1 MNFFKSL
8 IAESQSTNIDLV
20 FTRFLLGLLILV
32 TPLVFY
38 FWHHTFDNFLL
49 GLIVNISSVL
59 ICLAIFILSF
69 KSSFVKRNVL
79 IFLFAFFLL
88 GSISVAYFTF
98 FEKMKVSLENLLM
111 LTVVIFLAGSYLR
124 LKLSIVYN
132 SIMLIV
138 IFFATL
144 YSENIYF
151 KNEFLFTSFLFFM
164 IISIYVNVLKSKLE
178 SKLITER
185 IKSDKAEMLAKS
197 RNEFIANMNH
207 ELRTPLNGILGNV
220 QLLQEETLNETQKD
234 YVKNIDYSGHHLLK
248 IVEEILD
255 IVKIEKGILRLDKSS
270 IIFNEILQNVV
281 NSLKPIINSKN
292 LNLSVNIDN
301 EIIKEVSADE
311 KKLNQIFFNLLGNAI
326 KFTEYGSIEIES
338 KLIESTDSK
347 YKIEVKISDSGIGI
361 TEEVLENIFVPF
373 VQGDIS
379 MSKKYK
385 GTGIGLTI
393 VKKFVDL
400 MNGEIKIDSLPGMG
414 TKITLG
420 FEFET
425 A

>member
-1 MNFFKSL
+1 MKFFKSI
-8 IAESQSTNIDLV
+8 IAESQATSIDLV

-38 FWHHTFDNFLL
+38 FWHHTFDNFIL
-49 GLIVNISSVL
+49 GLIVNITSIL
-59 ICLAIFILSF
+59 ICLTIFILSF
-69 KSSFVKRNVL
+69 KSSFVKRNVI
-79 IFLFAFFLL
+79 IFLFSFFLL
-88 GSISVAYFTF
+88 GSLSVAYFTF

-111 LTVVIFLAGSYLR
+111 LTVVVFLAGSYLR

-132 SIMLIV
+132 VIMLIV
-138 IFFATL
+138 ISIAVL

-178 SKLITER
+178 SKLIDER
-185 IKSDKAEMLAKS
+185 IKTDKAEMLAKS

-220 QLLQEETLNETQKD
+220 QLLQEENLNETQND
-234 YVKNIDYSGHHLLK
+234 YIKNIDYSGRHLLK

-255 IVKIEKGILRLDKSS
+255 IVKIEKGILQLDKSE
-270 IIFNEILQNVV
+270 INFNETLQNVV
-281 NSLKPIINSKN
+281 NNLKPLTTTKN
-292 LNLSVNIDN
+292 LNLSIILDSNVNKNIL
-301 EIIKEVSADE
+301 ADE

-326 KFTEYGSIEIES
+326 KFTESGSIEIES
-338 KLIESTDSK
+338 NLLETKESK
-347 YKIEVKISDSGIGI
+347 YKIQVNIKDSGIGI
-361 TEEVLENIFVPF
+361 TPEVLENIFIPF
-373 VQGDIS
+373 VQGDLS

-400 MNGEIKIDSLPGMG
+400 MNGEIKIDSLPDKG
-414 TKITLG
+414 TKITLN
-420 FEFET
+420 FEFEL

>member
-1 MNFFKSL
+1 MKFFKSL

-49 GLIVNISSVL
+49 GLIVNITSVL
-59 ICLAIFILSF
+59 ICLAIFIFSF
-69 KSSFVKRNVL
+69 KSDFVKSNVL
-79 IFLFAFFLL
+79 LFLFSFFLL

-111 LTVVIFLAGSYLR
+111 LNVVIFLAGSYLR
-124 LKLSIVYN
+124 LKLSIIYN
-132 SIMLIV
+132 SAMLIV
-138 IFFATL
+138 IAFGVA
-144 YSENIYF
+144 YSDNPYF
-151 KNEFLFTSFLFFM
+151 KNEFLFLSFLFFM
-164 IISIYVNVLKSKLE
+164 IVSIYVNVLKSKLE
-178 SKLITER
+178 SKIISER
-185 IKSDKAEMLAKS
+185 IKADKAEMLAKL

-220 QLLQEETLNETQKD
+220 QLLQEETTNETQKE
-234 YVKNIDYSGHHLLK
+234 YIKNIDYSGHHLLK

-255 IVKIEKGILRLDKSS
+255 IVKIEKGILQLEKTAVN
-270 IIFNEILQNVV
+270 FNEILQNVV
-281 NSLKPIINSKN
+281 NNLKPIINSKN
-292 LNLSVNIDN
+292 LNLTVNLDN
-301 EIIKEVSADE
+301 RITKEVSADE

-326 KFTEYGSIEIES
+326 KFTESGSIEIDS

-347 YKIEVKISDSGIGI
+347 YKIEVIISDSGIGI

-400 MNGEIKIDSLPGMG
+400 MNGEIKIDSLPNKG
-414 TKITLG
+414 TKITLN

-425 A
+425 V